1 MAQKGTRCSKCSN
14 TDRLLTLIRGVALYS
29 TPPLITL
36 TLLIHEVRTL
46 VGS

>member
-1 MAQKGTRCSKCSN
+1 MARKGTRCSKCST
-14 TDRLLTLIRGVALYS
+14 TDRLLMLIRGVALYS

-36 TLLIHEVRTL
+36 TLLIHEVRSF